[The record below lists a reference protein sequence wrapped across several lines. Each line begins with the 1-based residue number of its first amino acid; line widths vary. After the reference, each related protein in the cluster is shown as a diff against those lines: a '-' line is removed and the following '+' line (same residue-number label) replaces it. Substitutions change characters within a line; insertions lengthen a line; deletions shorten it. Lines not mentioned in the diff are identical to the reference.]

1 MLEKLFLDY
10 SLDFL
15 KLVSEY
21 QKKLNLSA
29 NEYSFVVLLLS
40 EKKKKHTVLSF
51 VKKTGLEKGIAEN
64 TLNSLHSKK
73 IITFVYEE
81 NESGKVRELISLK
94 PLYAQ
99 ILDFIQNPELDP
111 QESLL
116 KEIGELIEKNAKPLS
131 ANQYILI
138 KNWLEGKKIT
148 PSTLKEI
155 IENIIREGYFTFGKL
170 EAVVQNYSVEGKPL
184 DQKDKKILSQIFKQ

>member
-51 VKKTGLEKGIAEN
+51 VKKTGLEKAVAEN
-64 TLNSLHSKK
+64 ILNSLHSKK

-111 QESLL
+111 QECLL

-131 ANQYILI
+131 ANQYILV
-138 KNWLEGKKIT
+138 KNWLENKKIT

-155 IENIIREGYFTFGKL
+155 IENIIKEGYFTFSKL

>member
-51 VKKTGLEKGIAEN
+51 VKKTGLEKSVAEN
-64 TLNSLHSKK
+64 ILNSLHSKK

-99 ILDFIQNPELDP
+99 ILDFIQNPESDP
-111 QESLL
+111 QECLL
-116 KEIGELIEKNAKPLS
+116 KEVGELIEKNAKPLS

-138 KNWLEGKKIT
+138 KNWLESKKIT

-155 IENIIREGYFTFGKL
+155 IEDIIKEGYFTFSKL
-170 EAVVQNYSVEGKPL
+170 EAVVQNYSVEAKPL
-184 DQKDKKILSQIFKQ
+184 DQKDKKILYQIFKQ

>member
-51 VKKTGLEKGIAEN
+51 VKKTGLEKSVAEN

-81 NESGKVRELISLK
+81 NENGKVRELISLK

-99 ILDFIQNPELDP
+99 ILEFMQNPELDP
-111 QESLL
+111 QECLL
-116 KEIGELIEKNAKPLS
+116 KEVAELIEKNAKPLS

-138 KNWLEGKKIT
+138 KNWFEGKKIT

-155 IENIIREGYFTFGKL
+155 IKNIIKEGYFTFGKL

>member
-15 KLVSEY
+15 KLVSEH

-51 VKKTGLEKGIAEN
+51 VKRTGLEKAVAEN

-94 PLYAQ
+94 PLYTQ
-99 ILDFIQNPELDP
+99 ILDFIQNPESDP
-111 QESLL
+111 QECLL

-131 ANQYILI
+131 ANQYILV
-138 KNWLEGKKIT
+138 KNWLENKKIT

-155 IENIIREGYFTFGKL
+155 IENIINEGYFTFGKL

>member
-1 MLEKLFLDY
+1 M
-10 SLDFL
+10 
-15 KLVSEY
+15 
-21 QKKLNLSA
+21 
-29 NEYSFVVLLLS
+29 VLLLS

-51 VKKTGLEKGIAEN
+51 VKKTGLEKSVAEN
-64 TLNSLHSKK
+64 TLNALHSKK

-81 NESGKVRELISLK
+81 NENGKVRELISLK
-94 PLYAQ
+94 PLYTQ
-99 ILDFIQNPELDP
+99 ILDFIQNPESDP
-111 QESLL
+111 QECLL
-116 KEIGELIEKNAKPLS
+116 KEVGELIEKNAKPLS

-138 KNWLEGKKIT
+138 KSWLESKKIT

-155 IENIIREGYFTFGKL
+155 IENIIKEGYFTFSKL

>member
-51 VKKTGLEKGIAEN
+51 VKKTGLEKSVAEN

-99 ILDFIQNPELDP
+99 ILDFIQNPESDP
-111 QESLL
+111 QECLL
-116 KEIGELIEKNAKPLS
+116 KEVGELIEKNAKPLS

-138 KNWLEGKKIT
+138 KNWLESKKIT
-148 PSTLKEI
+148 PITLKEI
-155 IENIIREGYFTFGKL
+155 IENIIKEGYFTFSKL

>member
-15 KLVSEY
+15 KLVSEQ

-51 VKKTGLEKGIAEN
+51 VKKTGLEKSVAEN

-111 QESLL
+111 QECLL
-116 KEIGELIEKNAKPLS
+116 KEVGELIEKNAKPLS

-138 KNWLEGKKIT
+138 KNWLESKKIT
-148 PSTLKEI
+148 PSALKEI
-155 IENIIREGYFTFGKL
+155 IENIIKEGFFTFGKL
-170 EAVVQNYSVEGKPL
+170 AAVVQNYSVEGKPL

>member
-15 KLVSEY
+15 KLVSEH

-51 VKKTGLEKGIAEN
+51 VKRTGLEKSVAEN

-99 ILDFIQNPELDP
+99 ILDFIQNPESDP
-111 QESLL
+111 QECLL

-138 KNWLEGKKIT
+138 KNWLENKKIT
-148 PSTLKEI
+148 PSILKEI
-155 IENIIREGYFTFGKL
+155 IENIIKEGYFTFSKL
-170 EAVVQNYSVEGKPL
+170 EAVVQNK
-184 DQKDKKILSQIFKQ
+184 

>member
-40 EKKKKHTVLSF
+40 EKKKKHSVLSF
-51 VKKTGLEKGIAEN
+51 VKKTGLEKSVAEN

-99 ILDFIQNPELDP
+99 ILEFIQNPESDP
-111 QESLL
+111 QECLL
-116 KEIGELIEKNAKPLS
+116 KEIGELIEKNAKPLA

-138 KNWLEGKKIT
+138 KNWLESKKVT

-155 IENIIREGYFTFGKL
+155 IENIIKEGYFTFGKL
-170 EAVVQNYSVEGKPL
+170 ETVVQNYSVEGKPL

>member
-51 VKKTGLEKGIAEN
+51 VKKTGLEKSVAEN

-94 PLYAQ
+94 PLYTQ
-99 ILDFIQNPELDP
+99 ILDFIQNPESDP
-111 QESLL
+111 QECLL

-138 KNWLEGKKIT
+138 KNWLESKKII
-148 PSTLKEI
+148 PSTLKQI
-155 IENIIREGYFTFGKL
+155 IENIIKEGYFTFGKL

>member
-51 VKKTGLEKGIAEN
+51 VKKTGLEKSVAEN
-64 TLNSLHSKK
+64 TLNSLHAKK

-81 NESGKVRELISLK
+81 NENGKVRELISLK

-111 QESLL
+111 QECVL
-116 KEIGELIEKNAKPLS
+116 KEVAELIEKNAKPLS

-138 KNWLEGKKIT
+138 KNWLESKKTT

-155 IENIIREGYFTFGKL
+155 IENIIKEGYFTFGKL

>member
-51 VKKTGLEKGIAEN
+51 VKKTGLEKSVAEN

-94 PLYAQ
+94 PLYTQ
-99 ILDFIQNPELDP
+99 ILEFIQNPELDP
-111 QESLL
+111 QECLL
-116 KEIGELIEKNAKPLS
+116 KEVAELIEKSAKPLS
-131 ANQYILI
+131 ANQYILV
-138 KNWLEGKKIT
+138 KNWLENKKIT

-155 IENIIREGYFTFGKL
+155 IENIIKEGYFTFGKL

>member
-29 NEYSFVVLLLS
+29 FEYSFVVLLLS

-51 VKKTGLEKGIAEN
+51 VKKTGLEKSVAEN

-81 NESGKVRELISLK
+81 NENGKVRELISLK
-94 PLYAQ
+94 PLYTQ
-99 ILDFIQNPELDP
+99 ILEFMQNPELDP
-111 QESLL
+111 QECLL
-116 KEIGELIEKNAKPLS
+116 KEVAELIEKKAKPLS

-155 IENIIREGYFTFGKL
+155 IENIVKEGYFTFSKL

>member
-51 VKKTGLEKGIAEN
+51 VKKTGLEKSVAED

-94 PLYAQ
+94 PLYTQ
-99 ILDFIQNPELDP
+99 ILEFIQNPELDP
-111 QESLL
+111 QECLL
-116 KEIGELIEKNAKPLS
+116 KEVAELIEKSAKPLS
-131 ANQYILI
+131 ANQYILV
-138 KNWLEGKKIT
+138 KNWLESKKIT

-155 IENIIREGYFTFGKL
+155 IENIIKEGYFTFSKL
-170 EAVVQNYSVEGKPL
+170 EAVIQNYSVEGKPL

>member
-51 VKKTGLEKGIAEN
+51 VKKTGLEKSVAEN

-94 PLYAQ
+94 PLYTQ
-99 ILDFIQNPELDP
+99 ILDFIQNPESDP
-111 QESLL
+111 QECLL

-138 KNWLEGKKIT
+138 KNWLESKKIT

-155 IENIIREGYFTFGKL
+155 IENIIKEGYFTFGKL

>member
-51 VKKTGLEKGIAEN
+51 VKKTGFEKTVAEN
-64 TLNSLHSKK
+64 ILNSLHSKK

-81 NESGKVRELISLK
+81 NETGKVRELISLK

-99 ILDFIQNPELDP
+99 ILDFIQNPESDP
-111 QESLL
+111 QERIL
-116 KEIGELIEKNAKPLS
+116 KEVGELIEKNAKPLS

-138 KNWLEGKKIT
+138 KNWLESEKIT

-155 IENIIREGYFTFGKL
+155 IENIIKEGFFTFSKL

>member
-15 KLVSEY
+15 KLVADY
-21 QKKLNLSA
+21 QKKLNLQA
-29 NEYSFVVLLLS
+29 NEYSFVVLLLA

-51 VKKTGLEKGIAEN
+51 VKKTGLEKSLAEN
-64 TLNSLHSKK
+64 ILCSLHTKK

-94 PLYAQ
+94 PLFTQ
-99 ILDFIQNPELDP
+99 ILDFLQHPEKDP
-111 QESLL
+111 QEQAL
-116 KEIGELIEKNAKPLS
+116 KEIAENIEKNSKALS

-138 KNWLEGKKIT
+138 KNWLETNKVNVN
-148 PSTLKEI
+148 TLKEI
-155 IENIIREGYFTFGKL
+155 VENIIQEGYFTFSKL
-170 EAVVQNYSVEGKPL
+170 EAVVQNYSVEGKNL
-184 DQKDKKILSQIFKQ
+184 SQKDKKILSEIFK

>member
-51 VKKTGLEKGIAEN
+51 VKKTGLEKSVAEN

-94 PLYAQ
+94 PLYTQ
-99 ILDFIQNPELDP
+99 IFDFIQNPELDP
-111 QESLL
+111 QECLL

-138 KNWLEGKKIT
+138 KNWLESKKIT

-155 IENIIREGYFTFGKL
+155 IENIIKEGYFTFGKL

>member
-15 KLVSEY
+15 KLVSEH

-51 VKKTGLEKGIAEN
+51 VKKTGLEKSVAEN

-111 QESLL
+111 QECLF
-116 KEIGELIEKNAKPLS
+116 KEAGELIEKNAKPLS

-138 KNWLEGKKIT
+138 KNWLESKKIT
-148 PSTLKEI
+148 PSALKEI
-155 IENIIREGYFTFGKL
+155 IENIIKEGFFTFSKL

-184 DQKDKKILSQIFKQ
+184 NQKDKKILSQIFKQ